1 MKFLVSTLNLSKNI
15 REAIALNANRI
26 SVDYDRQIMNLY
38 SYGEE
43 LDKGVISITINI
55 NPIGQRWNGGVYD
68 GNFDKQKWEKLL
80 VFLLLLEEQPI
91 VFEFTD
97 YDTKFHDDPQIK
109 LSQFIKRF

>member
-43 LDKGVISITINI
+43 LDKLKRRADNLNALFS
-55 NPIGQRWNGGVYD
+55 D
-68 GNFDKQKWEKLL
+68 
-80 VFLLLLEEQPI
+80 I
-91 VFEFTD
+91 VFPKKENM
-97 YDTKFHDDPQIK
+97 
-109 LSQFIKRF
+109 L